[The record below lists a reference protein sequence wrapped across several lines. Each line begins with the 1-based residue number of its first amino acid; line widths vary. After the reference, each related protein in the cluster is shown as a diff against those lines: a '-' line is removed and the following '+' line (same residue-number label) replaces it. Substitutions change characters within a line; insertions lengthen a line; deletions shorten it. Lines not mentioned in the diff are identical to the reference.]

1 MGILSEMNPIPIL
14 SAAFNS
20 TAPLH
25 RPAPLN
31 GEQTKGLAKNSQA
44 GSPSHFGF
52 CPKCVNDCI
61 GGAHI
66 RCKSSIFLKKN
77 TWDNIVKPINL
88 DQFEKCFSWPTP
100 PTGII
105 LLVRQLLKW
114 PTFGAEVEFIP
125 NLRVQF
131 RKVNSPFLS
140 ALQNFTSGA
149 RGCNKP
155 SLTWP
160 PLQPTQ
166 KNLKF
171 YINQ

>member
-1 MGILSEMNPIPIL
+1 MTSRGNFLLNICIIFLISFHSFLFFLCFLIFFLQFDFIICFLFFFFFFLTCPTNQPTNTGSRTNFKMFRCTTLSLFIRRQFDEGEMGILSGMNPIPIL

-66 RCKSSIFLKKN
+66 RCKSSIFLKRILE
-77 TWDNIVKPINL
+77 T
-88 DQFEKCFSWPTP
+88 
-100 PTGII
+100 I
-105 LLVRQLLKW
+105 LLSQS
-114 PTFGAEVEFIP
+114 I
-125 NLRVQF
+125 
-131 RKVNSPFLS
+131 
-140 ALQNFTSGA
+140 
-149 RGCNKP
+149 
-155 SLTWP
+155 
-160 PLQPTQ
+160 
-166 KNLKF
+166 
-171 YINQ
+171 

>member
-1 MGILSEMNPIPIL
+1 MFSYFFSSIWLYRLFSLFLLLFLTCPTNQPTNTGSRTNFKMFRCTTLSLFIRRQFDEGEMGILSGMNPIPIL

-66 RCKSSIFLKKN
+66 RCKSSIFLKRILE
-77 TWDNIVKPINL
+77 T
-88 DQFEKCFSWPTP
+88 
-100 PTGII
+100 I
-105 LLVRQLLKW
+105 LLSQS
-114 PTFGAEVEFIP
+114 I
-125 NLRVQF
+125 
-131 RKVNSPFLS
+131 
-140 ALQNFTSGA
+140 
-149 RGCNKP
+149 
-155 SLTWP
+155 
-160 PLQPTQ
+160 
-166 KNLKF
+166 
-171 YINQ
+171 